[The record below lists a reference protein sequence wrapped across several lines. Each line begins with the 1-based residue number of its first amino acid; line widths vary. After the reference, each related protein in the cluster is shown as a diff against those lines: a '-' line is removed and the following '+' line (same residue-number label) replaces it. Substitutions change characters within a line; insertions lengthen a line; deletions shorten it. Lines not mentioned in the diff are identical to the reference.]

1 MRKIKIKNSNN
12 KEVILINKAP
22 FILQSFE
29 FKTGV
34 NVYNSKGINQDGA
47 SYEGNTLDVGDATLQ
62 FTILAQSKEEL
73 QRRKKHIN
81 NVFNP
86 KLGEVIVIDNKSGV
100 ERKVECIV
108 TELPFFSPQSNV
120 ETICLIS
127 MIAHDPYFQDI
138 AENKTDISTETG
150 NFEFPLH
157 IPPEGLELSIRTI
170 SFIAN
175 LYNDGDVNTPIKVK
189 LKATGTVINPII
201 ENLNTGKFIRIKRT
215 LAEGDTLE
223 INTAFGNKR
232 VEIIKNDGSRENV
245 FHYIDYKST
254 FFSIDAGDTQIKY
267 DADVGNNNLDVSI
280 YYTPNYLGI

>member
-12 KEVILINKAP
+12 KEVILTNKAP

-34 NVYNSKGINQDGA
+34 NVYNYKGMNQDGA

-127 MIAHDPYFQDI
+127 MIAHDPYYKDLV
-138 AENKTDISTETG
+138 ENKAEIAIWKPS
-150 NFEFPLH
+150 FEFPLD
-157 IPPEGLELSIRTI
+157 ILPEGIDIGYREPSLIVNIL
-170 SFIAN
+170 N
-175 LYNDGDVNTPIKVK
+175 QGDVSCGMRIVFTAN
-189 LKATGTVINPII
+189 ATVVNPSLF
-201 ENLNTGKFIRIKRT
+201 N
-215 LAEGDTLE
+215 
-223 INTAFGNKR
+223 INTREYFKINKTLSAGEKVVVTTEFQNKR
-232 VEIIKNDGSRENV
+232 VKFIKNGIKTTLHDW
-245 FHYIDYKST
+245 DYNST
-254 FFSIDAGDTQIKY
+254 FLQLDQGDNLFRY
-267 DADVGNNNLDVSI
+267 DATEGIDNLEVDV
-280 YYTPNYLGI
+280 YYTQKHMGV